1 MSVRRRGKVYWV
13 DFSFNRKR
21 YRKPSP
27 DNSYKGA
34 QAYELLIRQKL
45 ARGEV
50 LDEKPQVKQM
60 MFCELALQWLESY
73 VKNNNKPSEYINRR
87 YILKSTVIPFF
98 GKKIVSEI
106 KSYDIEM
113 YKSYLLQKRRVNPK
127 TVNNYLCIL
136 SRCLKSALEWQII
149 EFMPKIKL
157 MKVPP
162 YKYDYL
168 TDEEAIELLKHAR
181 GHWHDMILLAIRT
194 GLRFGEIIALKWED
208 INLRERTLTVN
219 RNIVRGIEGSPKNNK
234 TRIVPLTA
242 SVLFMLKERPREY
255 EKVFYF
261 RKGLPL
267 KHDFC
272 RDNLH
277 AICKEAGLR
286 KIGWHQL
293 RHSFASHLAARRN
306 SIVAIKELLGHSDI
320 KTTMRYAHVN
330 LPVLQGA
337 IDTLEPS
344 FQENVTITSQSQRR
358 DIGSDA
364 YPALHLVNSKGKNK
378 KLDVDPVS

>member
-1 MSVRRRGKVYWV
+1 MCVRRRGKVYWV

-27 DNSYKGA
+27 DNSYRGA

-45 ARGEV
+45 ARGEPF
-50 LDEKPQVKQM
+50 EEEIETKPISFGEV
-60 MFCELALQWLESY
+60 AIQWLESY
-73 VKNNNKPSEYINRR
+73 VRNNNKQSEYINRR
-87 YILKSTVIPFF
+87 YILKSTLIPFF
-98 GKKIVSEI
+98 GKKLVCEI
-106 KSYDIEM
+106 KSFDIEM
-113 YKSYLLQKRRVNPK
+113 YKTYLLRQRGVSPK

-136 SRCLKSALEWQII
+136 SRCLKSALEWQMI
-149 EFMPKIKL
+149 EIMPKIKL

-162 YKYDYL
+162 QKYDFL
-168 TDEEAIELLKHAR
+168 TDEEARVLIRHAGGYWR
-181 GHWHDMILLAIRT
+181 DMILLAIRT

-208 INLRERTLTVN
+208 INLKERTLTVS

-242 SVLFMLKERPREY
+242 SVLAMLNERPREY
-255 EKVFYF
+255 ERVFYF
-261 RKGLPL
+261 RKGQPL

-277 AICKEAGLR
+277 AICKQAGLR

-306 SIVAIKELLGHSDI
+306 SIIAIKELLGHSDI

-344 FQENVTITSQSQRR
+344 FQENVTIMSQSQIR
-358 DIGSDA
+358 DFGSET
-364 YPALHLVNSKGKNK
+364 YPALQLFNSIRKNK
-378 KLDVDPVS
+378 KLDEDPVS